1 MTAMLTGANVDARY
15 TSLPI
20 SAAMISIVM
29 CICGIEWGLERELEG
44 ETENKSSAFRF
55 YCLDYRN
62 GSTSTVVGVLD
73 YHC

>member
-1 MTAMLTGANVDARY
+1 MLTGANVDARY

-29 CICGIEWGLERELEG
+29 CICGIEWGLEREREG
-44 ETENKSSAFRF
+44 ETKNKGSAFRF
-55 YCLDYRN
+55 YCLDYGN

-73 YHC
+73 YNC

>member
-1 MTAMLTGANVDARY
+1 MLTGANVDARY

-29 CICGIEWGLERELEG
+29 CICGIEWGLEREREG
-44 ETENKSSAFRF
+44 ETKNSCSAFRF

-73 YHC
+73 YNC